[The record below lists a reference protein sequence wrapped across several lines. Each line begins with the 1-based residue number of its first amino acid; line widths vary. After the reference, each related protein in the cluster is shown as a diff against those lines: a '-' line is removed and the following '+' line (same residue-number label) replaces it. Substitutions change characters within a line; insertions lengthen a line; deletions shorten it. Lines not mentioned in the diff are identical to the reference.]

1 MVHPKAVHR
10 VLLSLLVA
18 LLGGV
23 KAQSVLAG
31 PPEVVLPAALLAAS
45 DDPETGEV
53 TAAIEPQLADLNI
66 SPDQL
71 KGHIPDPY
79 HERRLGQE
87 ALDRAR
93 QENDIATVTFL
104 NRVAERV
111 DSIHRPE
118 QVHLTLEDVLLRT
131 LGDSFVIEVQR
142 YDPAIETTRV
152 VEAEAAFDAVFFSDI
167 TKNKIDQP
175 TASQLFAGDMDS
187 LDMTFGV
194 RKLMAT
200 GMQVTGSYG
209 MQRESTSLVY
219 QQEINPAYTSSIV
232 FNFSQP
238 LLRGFGIDVNRS
250 MIRIYKNNRRISD
263 LSFQRQVRDVIRQAE
278 ELYWALTQARRDVV
292 ITARLLA
299 DFERIYDYLVARK
312 VYDVMEVQLAA
323 TKANL
328 EQSRAEFVV
337 KRAAVFDA
345 EDRLIAIM
353 NDPELNLADDI
364 EIVPDD
370 LPQLTRIVVDPIA
383 EVQTALVHRPEIKER
398 ELQLANA
405 KIAVGQARNAELPR
419 LDLSFTYQIQGLAK
433 SADRSFD
440 EASRHKYVNYITGV
454 QFELPIGN
462 RGPRAAHHR
471 AELQHAQAKAA
482 LKAEIENTILGVNV
496 AVRGL
501 ATTYDSI
508 GPSFESAEARER
520 EVGSIVARA
529 ERKDLNTLTSEL
541 NARNSLAASRRAM
554 LRAMIAYNI
563 AIIDLEQAKGTLLR
577 YNNVIIT
584 TGEN

>member
-1 MVHPKAVHR
+1 MVQPKAVHR
-10 VLLSLLVA
+10 VLFLLLVA
-18 LLGGV
+18 SLGGV
-23 KAQSVLAG
+23 QARSVLAG
-31 PPEVVLPAALLAAS
+31 PPEVVLPAAVLAAS
-45 DDPETGEV
+45 DGPETGEV
-53 TAAIEPQLADLNI
+53 PAAIEPQPADLNI

-71 KGHIPDPY
+71 KWHIPDPY
-79 HERRLGQE
+79 HERPISQE
-87 ALDRAR
+87 ELDRAR

-104 NRVAERV
+104 NRVAERI
-111 DSIHRPE
+111 DSIRRPA

-142 YDPAIETTRV
+142 YNPAVETTRV
-152 VEAEAAFDAVFFSDI
+152 VEAEAAFDALFFSDI
-167 TKNKIDQP
+167 TKNKVDRP
-175 TASQLFAGDMDS
+175 TASQLYATDLDS

-200 GMQVTGSYG
+200 GMQVSASYG
-209 MQRESTSLVY
+209 MQRESTSFAY
-219 QQEINPAYTSSIV
+219 QQINPAYTSSIA

-250 MIRIYKNNRRISD
+250 MVHIYKNNRRISD
-263 LSFQRQVRDVIRQAE
+263 LTFRRQVRDVIRQAE

-312 VYDVMEVQLAA
+312 AYDVMEVQLAA

-328 EQSRAEFVV
+328 EQSRAEFVL

-353 NDPELNLADDI
+353 NDPELNLADDV
-364 EIVPDD
+364 EIIPDD
-370 LPQLTRIVVDPIA
+370 LPQLMRIVVDPIA
-383 EVQTALVHRPEIKER
+383 EVQTALAQRPEIKER

-405 KIAVGQARNAELPR
+405 KIVVGQARNAELPK
-419 LDLSFTYQIQGLAK
+419 LDLSFTYQIQGLAG

-440 EASRHKYVNYITGV
+440 EASRHNYVNYVTGV

-462 RGPRAAHHR
+462 RGPRAAYHR

-482 LKAEIENTILGVNV
+482 LQVEIENTILDVNV

-501 ATTYDSI
+501 GTTYDLI

-529 ERKDLNTLTSEL
+529 ERKDVNTLTNEL
-541 NARNSLAASRRAM
+541 NARNSLAAARRAM

-577 YNNVIIT
+577 YNNVAIVT
-584 TGEN
+584 DED